1 MHLARENSI
10 IAVCRNGG
18 LSDEMSFILDILI
31 PKKQIK
37 LANLAETLAKW
48 DGEVFSKD
56 PPEFSF
62 DSQLFFYQN
71 RDLEYYYNVLGVRA
85 KRYFALTLQGEAL
98 TDLAFTINRQREKLE
113 ENTLMRFLL
122 GLLNLDC
129 FYIVL
134 LRDEEEIDRRYQV
147 RNRAELLEAVCQGLN
162 WESPQGIIITKE
174 KERLLE

>member
-1 MHLARENSI
+1 MHIFPLY
-10 IAVCRNGG
+10 
-18 LSDEMSFILDILI
+18 LI

-37 LANLAETLAKW
+37 ISKFSGNIGKR

-98 TDLAFTINRQREKLE
+98 TDLAFTINRKREKLE
-113 ENTLMRFLL
+113 ENTLCSFLL

-129 FYIVL
+129 FYVVL

-147 RNRAELLEAVCQGLN
+147 RNRAELLRPFARG
-162 WESPQGIIITKE
+162 
-174 KERLLE
+174 